1 MKRSSTFEEQTECV
15 VEALLSDLLGGKEEV
30 AWRSLETDSTIRFDA
45 VVIASRL
52 RMLGDMCNQD
62 LEGPA
67 QQVITD
73 MTSGKVEA
81 FQAAV
86 ESLSR
91 SWSSQNPEL
100 GYERA
105 LLSVSVKLGMYVAQ
119 KIPAVK
125 EQLVELINGNRR
137 VRGYIQNQGGWVSAE
152 FPRAE
157 GSAPSLGSSGH
168 SLRGADSNSTVHWH
182 SQRGAEPRPLVPCSS
197 ATCCSGCASWI
208 GQWHC

>member
-1 MKRSSTFEEQTECV
+1 MAQPGDGFYVSGRVSKGVLEGPSTF
-15 VEALLSDLLGGKEEV
+15 DP
-30 AWRSLETDSTIRFDA
+30 

-52 RMLGDMCNQD
+52 RMLGDMYNQD

-67 QQVITD
+67 QQVITG

-81 FQAAV
+81 FRAAV

-125 EQLVELINGNRR
+125 EQLVELINRNRQ
-137 VRGYIQNQGGWVSAE
+137 VRGYIQNQGGWE
-152 FPRAE
+152 NLE
-157 GSAPSLGSSGH
+157 
-168 SLRGADSNSTVHWH
+168 
-182 SQRGAEPRPLVPCSS
+182 
-197 ATCCSGCASWI
+197 AS
-208 GQWHC
+208 

>member
-30 AWRSLETDSTIRFDA
+30 AWRSLETDSTIRAESALGGSSEFDA

-137 VRGYIQNQGGWVSAE
+137 VRGYIQNQGGWENLETS
-152 FPRAE
+152 
-157 GSAPSLGSSGH
+157 
-168 SLRGADSNSTVHWH
+168 
-182 SQRGAEPRPLVPCSS
+182 
-197 ATCCSGCASWI
+197 
-208 GQWHC
+208 